1 MEGRRRRT
9 SGVLIRRGLGV
20 SLVTALVFLMVLGPA
35 QLGFVSL
42 ATAGTPSVSV
52 SRPGAW
58 SVSAT
63 VTWNGAN
70 INTASGA
77 SSAIGFNFGNTA
89 NVLFSW
95 TIQVTPGG
103 STSSPSITDARLQ
116 MIYLGAALATRD
128 VSPIGPPSSLSNTAV
143 MNWSTGELT
152 YVLEGVYKVTASLL
166 SNGTTE
172 WSESF
177 YLRATAPYSLLAA
190 FPIIL
195 IVIGIW
201 ELYAVA
207 RSGRY
212 AVLAKRGAPP
222 PSAPP
227 TTPPTTPPPTP
238 PSWPPATPPPTETP
252 ETTGPPPSPPSEG
265 SA

>member
-1 MEGRRRRT
+1 
-9 SGVLIRRGLGV
+9 
-20 SLVTALVFLMVLGPA
+20 
-35 QLGFVSL
+35 
-42 ATAGTPSVSV
+42 
-52 SRPGAW
+52 
-58 SVSAT
+58 

-70 INTASGA
+70 VNTASGA

-103 STSSPSITDARLQ
+103 SASAPSITDARLQ

-128 VSPIGPPSSLSNTAV
+128 VTPIGPPSSLSNTAV

-152 YVLEGVYKVTASLL
+152 YVLEGVYKITASLL

-177 YLRATAPYSLLAA
+177 YLHATAPYSLLAA

-195 IVIGIW
+195 IVLGIW

-207 RSGRY
+207 RSGRF
-212 AVLAKRGAPP
+212 AVLSKRGAPP

-227 TTPPTTPPPTP
+227 TTPPTTPPSTP
-238 PSWPPATPPPTETP
+238 PRSPPATPPTTETP